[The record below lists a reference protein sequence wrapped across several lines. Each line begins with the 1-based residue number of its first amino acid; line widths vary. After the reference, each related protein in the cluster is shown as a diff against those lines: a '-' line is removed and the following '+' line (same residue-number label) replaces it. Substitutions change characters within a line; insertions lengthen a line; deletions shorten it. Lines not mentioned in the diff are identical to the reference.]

1 MKLREALGFEHFSY
15 AEDEDIES
23 VFGDSLNNL
32 PNLHIELEHS
42 DEEQNSAPKTSKY
55 KKTQKRAPL
64 QPAELSKNIVDAMFE
79 SQNESG
85 EESNFENQEND
96 IWALPKLKGP
106 IKGPAIPQSLANLI
120 NTTCT
125 SQCVT
130 DDLVAKHKVPEN
142 CDKLCS
148 PMVNNEIWK
157 IMNKRAQSYDKCF
170 SDIQNLVATG
180 VVPIIKLFEVVK
192 PFIAGN
198 SEAKTLFSDVITLMG
213 QVQYNLSLR
222 RRYMIKPHL
231 KKKYHNLCNIS
242 MPISTKL
249 FGDDVTKDI
258 KNCDT
263 GCVCCKRELSHLL
276 QAI

>member
-1 MKLREALGFEHFSY
+1 MSKIF
-15 AEDEDIES
+15 
-23 VFGDSLNNL
+23 LN
-32 PNLHIELEHS
+32 
-42 DEEQNSAPKTSKY
+42 
-55 KKTQKRAPL
+55 
-64 QPAELSKNIVDAMFE
+64 
-79 SQNESG
+79 
-85 EESNFENQEND
+85 
-96 IWALPKLKGP
+96 ALPKLKGP

-231 KKKYHNLCNIS
+231 KKKYHNLCHIS
-242 MPISTKL
+242 MPISAKL

-258 KNCDT
+258 KNSDT
-263 GCVCCKRELSHLL
+263 GVSIAKENYPTYYKPYRGLPVFRGNFPRGMRGVNRYQPYPQNMQYGGMIRADYGMYRRGYPRQRFGSARNRK
-276 QAI
+276 QVPSATVSSAPNDTVQTWIR